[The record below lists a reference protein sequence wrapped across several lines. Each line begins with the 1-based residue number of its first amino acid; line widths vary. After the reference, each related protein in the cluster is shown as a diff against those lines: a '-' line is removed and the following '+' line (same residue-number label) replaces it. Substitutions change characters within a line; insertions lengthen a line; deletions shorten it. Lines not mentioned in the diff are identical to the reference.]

1 MAPSGPTEFILIE
14 GGRPLSGAVPIE
26 GAKNAALPCMAAALL
41 TADDCV
47 IENVPAI
54 EDVQILA
61 QVMRVLGATVEQVDP
76 TTWRINAAA
85 VHTVDAPPDLVRKM
99 RASFLVMGPL
109 LARFGR
115 ATSCAPGGDVIGQRP
130 IDVHWVGFGAM
141 GAALSREGEIYSAES
156 PRLQGASIFMDYP
169 SHIGTENL
177 LMAATLADGVTTM
190 INASGEPE
198 VVCLAGMLEAMGARI
213 AGAGSNRL
221 VVEGVERLH
230 GVTHRVIPDRI
241 EAGTF
246 AMAAAI
252 TRGSVVLEG
261 ARPDHMEAVIW
272 KLREAQVDVDV
283 RDDGFRVT
291 ARRPLAAVNVQAL
304 PYPGFPTDLQS
315 AIGVLLTQARGESVI
330 HERVYDNRLLY
341 VHELTRMGAE
351 IDVRGQTA
359 VVYGPRR
366 LKGTDVR
373 ALDIRSG
380 ASLVLGGL
388 VATGETRI
396 SDVWHLDRGYAHF
409 DDKIRSLGAA
419 YRRVVQ
425 DPQPVPASP

>member
-1 MAPSGPTEFILIE
+1 MGASGPQVQIVID

-41 TADDCV
+41 TADDCI
-47 IENVPAI
+47 IENVPQI

-61 QVMRVLGATVEQVDP
+61 QVLRSLGATAEQVEP
-76 TTWRINAAA
+76 TTWRINAGAI
-85 VHTVDAPPDLVRKM
+85 HTVDAPPDLVKKM

-156 PRLQGASIFMDYP
+156 PRLQGAQIFMDYP
-169 SHIGTENL
+169 SHIGTENI
-177 LMAATLADGVTTM
+177 LMAATLAEGVTTM

-213 AGAGSNRL
+213 SGAGSNRL

-230 GVTHRVIPDRI
+230 GTRHRVIPDRI

-252 TRGSVVLEG
+252 TRGAVDLEG
-261 ARPDHMEAVIW
+261 ARADHMEAVIW
-272 KLREAQVDVDV
+272 KLREAQVDVEV
-283 RDDGFRVT
+283 GTGGFRV
-291 ARRPLAAVNVQAL
+291 AASRPLAAVNVQAL

-366 LKGTDVR
+366 LKGTQVR

-388 VATGETRI
+388 VAMGETRI

-409 DDKIRSLGAA
+409 DDKMRSLGAA
-419 YRRVVQ
+419 FRRVTQ
-425 DPQPVPASP
+425 PQESPAPAS